1 MADWERTR
9 VDRHW
14 QIDRGRG
21 WTGNGRPGEDVG
33 GQVMADWERTWVD
46 RHWQTRRGRG

>member
-1 MADWERTR
+1 